1 MHSLSFEQAADCI
14 YIHILTCMHAWC
26 RFSGSTLEVM
36 GIVVETGEWAVV
48 GGTGQFAMA
57 TGVISKRLLEQRSAA
72 GGQIIELTI
81 RAFCPVLKGPRVRY
95 IATIINYICFLF
107 IFYLYTCSCSSSR

>member
-1 MHSLSFEQAADCI
+1 MSKPLTLHI
-14 YIHILTCMHAWC
+14 YILTAWS

-57 TGVISKRLLEQRSAA
+57 NGVISKRLHKSTSD
-72 GGQIIELTI
+72 GNIIELTI
-81 RAFCPVLKGPRVRY
+81 RAFCPQLKGTMVR
-95 IATIINYICFLF
+95 
-107 IFYLYTCSCSSSR
+107 